1 MVKAGWRTSEVK
13 EMTFSSL
20 STSRS
25 MLRVGVIK
33 GVTLVVPAEVNGLRT
48 EVFSLPI
55 CVLSRCVAVPLIF

>member
-1 MVKAGWRTSEVK
+1 MTMVKAGLRTSEAK

-20 STSRS
+20 PTSRS

-33 GVTLVVPAEVNGLRT
+33 GVTLVVPAEVNGLWT

-55 CVLSRCVAVPLIF
+55 